1 MRNVLQPRRG
11 GFALTATVMGLLLV
25 AAIVSGG
32 FYASSHESTLTR
44 TNDAASKALFVA
56 ETGLHRTI
64 ATVRGPVLSAIPR
77 EVTMAGPS
85 GAVSY
90 GGRTVGSYTTTLT
103 RTAGNLY
110 VVRATGT
117 LTAGGPYIGATRSLA
132 QVVRIKTANFDK
144 NTAIQVY
151 GNLQV
156 TGNSTV
162 IGTDTYDPSWA
173 DCAFKSGSSAVLGNP
188 NSQIILGGSGV
199 VNGLVTKRVLNP
211 SDFTLFGDYTYAQV
225 AALADYVYQPGASLD
240 PRPAFDA
247 NDNCNITDQLNWG
260 SPTSADACSTWF
272 PIMYAPGSV
281 RITGGGTGQ
290 GILLVDGDLEMSGG
304 FTFYGAVV
312 VLGKIT
318 VTGTGGHV
326 RGTLLSFGGGSFG
339 SMGQLI
345 GDATVQYSSCAID
358 RAVKGNP
365 NLSRGVPINNRSWLD
380 MSAIT
385 NG

>member
-11 GFALTATVMGLLLV
+11 GFALTATVMALMLV

-32 FYASSHESTLTR
+32 FYASSHESTLTQ
-44 TNDAASKALFVA
+44 TNDAASRALLVA
-56 ETGLHRTI
+56 ETGLHQTI
-64 ATVRGPVLSAIPR
+64 ASVKGPVLSAIPR
-77 EVTMAGPS
+77 EATTAGPS
-85 GAVSY
+85 GTVSY

-103 RTAGNLY
+103 RIASNLY

-117 LTAGGPYIGATRSLA
+117 LTSGGPYTGATRSLA
-132 QVVRIKTANFDK
+132 QVVRIKTANFDT
-144 NTAIQVY
+144 NTAVQVY

-162 IGTDTYDPSWA
+162 NGTDAYDPSWA
-173 DCAFKSGSSAVLGNP
+173 DCTTKGGSSAVLGNP
-188 NSQIILGGSGV
+188 NSQIILGGSGLIT
-199 VNGLVTKRVLNP
+199 GPVTKRMLNVN
-211 SDFTLFGDYTYAQV
+211 DFTVFGDYTYGQV
-225 AALADYVYQPGASLD
+225 AALADFTYDPGATLD
-240 PRPAFDA
+240 PRPRFDA
-247 NDNCNITDQLNWG
+247 NGNCMITDPLNWG
-260 SPTSADACSTWF
+260 SPTSGGACSKWF
-272 PIMYAPGSV
+272 PIMYANGSV

-290 GILLVDGDLEMSGG
+290 GILLVNGDLEMSGG

-312 VLGKIT
+312 VMGKVT

-326 RGTLLSFGGGSFG
+326 RGTLVSFGDGSFG
-339 SMGQLI
+339 SMGQFI
-345 GDATVQYSSCAID
+345 GDATVQYSSCALD
-358 RAVKGNP
+358 RAVKGNL